1 MAKYDIKMSC
11 GHTVTIELYGKMA
24 AREKRIHYLE
34 QYGICPACWE
44 AMRDEWETA
53 RELPP
58 LEGTEKQIVWAR
70 RVRQERIK
78 ELEKLPEPA
87 TSAEADLR
95 AAFLAWLNAKTKAA
109 EWIDSRD
116 LSLRALI
123 MKAKEE
129 GVFKK

>member
-11 GHTVTIELYGKMA
+11 GHTVTIELYGKMD

>member
-11 GHTVTIELYGKMA
+11 GHTVTIELYGKMD

-44 AMRDEWETA
+44 AMRDEWEAA